1 MNSQNNNYTKE
12 QIIQVAI
19 LHKDAFFEK
28 FGLNMQ
34 RGQKAYSDSVVKN
47 VLLKTGKNIILNVAR
62 QSGKTTINVWLAMWL
77 MLFAQPFWEQLGF
90 KSRGLMELGWGAPQF
105 GQAKTG
111 FDRLKFALE
120 EVKKHYQIN
129 FEEANGNTL
138 NINLQPYKSILYVF
152 PVSIG
157 SKIESK
163 TLDVFFGDE
172 AQFFDDSRLKLAVL
186 PMLASTNGVKLFSGT
201 TSFNT
206 CYYWELI
213 NSDDDTTEKFIYDAY
228 SIIEQKNEMFQ
239 KTGNAEYLNYEKH
252 FLNELKEHGEASD
265 YIQSQYLLKWKLD
278 RGMFVSPAKM
288 SKMCVNLP
296 VVKEDLVNDIF
307 IGIDCAKESD
317 STVACAWRWEMYQR
331 PEWAEPK
338 KCLRVLDWYVINK
351 ELYSDQ
357 WEVLEGE
364 FLNHY
369 KLYKLNID
377 GTGSGDGTGDWF
389 LKKYDKI
396 TYDIFKA
403 REANGR
409 RGIVRPIKFT
419 AQSKNVMY
427 KQLQLLVDN
436 DQVLIP
442 IDPDGFGYNKFV
454 MESKILLKKYKG
466 DLLSVHHDDS
476 DGATDDCWDALAMTC
491 YDIDAIPLGSQPLKI
506 NKFTVKE
513 ELTKPITRQITEE
526 WINKKLKRK
535 ESW

>member
-1 MNSQNNNYTKE
+1 MSFTKKK
-12 QIIQVAI
+12 IIFTAI
-19 LHKDAFFEK
+19 QHKDAFFKK
-28 FGLNMQ
+28 FGLDLQ
-34 RGQKAYSDSVVKN
+34 RGQKLYTDSIIKS
-47 VLLKTGKNIILNVAR
+47 VLEKKGKRIVFEVAR
-62 QSGKTTINVWLAMWL
+62 QSGKTTASTYIILWL
-77 MLFAQPFWEQLGF
+77 MLFYSAFREQINKDKKEIFEIGV
-90 KSRGLMELGWGAPQF
+90 GAPQF
-105 GQAKTG
+105 SQAKTT
-111 FDRLKFALE
+111 FDRLKLAME
-120 EVKKHYQIN
+120 KVSDVYKVH

-138 NINLQPYKSILYVF
+138 RINNSPFRSVVYVF
-152 PVSIG
+152 PVTQG

-163 TLDVFFGDE
+163 TLDIFFGDE
-172 AQFFDDSRLKLAVL
+172 MQYMDDERFKMAVL
-186 PMLASTNGVKLFSGT
+186 PMLASTFGT
-201 TSFNT
+201 VCMTGTAGFNL
-206 CYYWELI
+206 CEFYNYIISEEE
-213 NSDDDTTEKFIYDAY
+213 NVEKFIYNVYD
-228 SIIEQKNEMFQ
+228 IIEQKNEMFNI
-239 KTGNAEYLNYEKH
+239 TGNSEYLNYEKH
-252 FLNELKEHGEASD
+252 FLSELKNFGLNSD
-265 YIQSQYLLKWKLD
+265 YIQSQYLLKWKLE
-278 RGMFVSPAKM
+278 RNMFVSPSKM
-288 SKMCVNLP
+288 AKMCVNIP
-296 VVKEDLVNDIF
+296 VIKEDLVNDIF
-307 IGIDCAKESD
+307 VGIDCAKESD

-403 REANGR
+403 REANNR
-409 RGIVRPIKFT
+409 RGTVRPIKFT
-419 AQSKNVMY
+419 AQSKNIMY
-427 KQLQLLVDN
+427 KQLQQLIDN

-442 IDPDGFGYNKFV
+442 MDADGIGYNKFV
-454 MESKILLKKYKG
+454 LESKILLKEYKG
-466 DLLSVHHDDS
+466 DLLSVHHNDEE
-476 DGATDDCWDALAMTC
+476 GATDDCWDALAMTC

-513 ELTKPITRQITEE
+513 ELTKPTTRQITEE